1 MEKEI
6 PTCSSIGV
14 QVIAA
19 PGVPVSQ
26 LPFSPALRV
35 GDLVFVSGQ
44 ASVDASGKIVN
55 DTFEGEFRRSIENV
69 RAVLKGAGL
78 HLKNV
83 VQVRSYVDDPA
94 DLPAYNTIYREYFTQ
109 PFPART
115 TLLKCLG
122 GVLKY
127 EIDVI
132 AYAGK

>member
-1 MEKEI
+1 MEKQK
-6 PTCSSIGV
+6 PNTSGNGV
-14 QVIAA
+14 EVIAA
-19 PGVPVSQ
+19 PGVPISH

-44 ASVDASGKIVN
+44 ASVDSAGKIVS
-55 DTFEGEFRRSIENV
+55 DSFEGEFRRSIENV
-69 RAVLKGAGL
+69 RAVLRGAGL
-78 HLKNV
+78 DLKHV

-94 DLPAYNTIYREYFTQ
+94 DLPEYNALYREYFSQ